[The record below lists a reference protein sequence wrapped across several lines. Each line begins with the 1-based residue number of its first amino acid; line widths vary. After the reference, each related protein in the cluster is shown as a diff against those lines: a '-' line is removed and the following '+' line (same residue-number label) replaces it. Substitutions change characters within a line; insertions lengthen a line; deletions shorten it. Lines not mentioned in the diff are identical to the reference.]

1 MRFGRYPKF
10 DFGLKMSYSYTGDRD
25 KMSNWVLGR
34 GGESC
39 NYYCQWMGRQCDP
52 NKQSELTTE
61 KKIEKAMK
69 SAGIDK
75 WLTAWTFSDFDNYE
89 PPREVGPTFYHQL
102 YCSYGYCWYKTEYT
116 KSACYIP
123 YRVREFQQLCYCE
136 KVKGM
141 QYS

>member
-1 MRFGRYPKF
+1 
-10 DFGLKMSYSYTGDRD
+10 
-25 KMSNWVLGR
+25 MSNWVLGR